1 MAGFG
6 SAPTLS
12 SARIKSLKAQAHHLS
27 PVVMMGAAGLTEA
40 VMNEVSMAL
49 DAHGLIKVRLTG
61 EDRDDRK
68 AIMARICDELLCAP
82 VQLIGKQAVLF
93 RKKPEKE
100 KDEPHIP
107 KKQAAQGVKKAG
119 RNATLT
125 SKNKPAVANK
135 KKGENRSS
143 GKAKAKTPRKTK
155 ETKSMVGE
163 KRNKRSVAGGAG
175 GRPGR
180 KSSRK

>member
-1 MAGFG
+1 MAG

-12 SARIKSLKAQAHHLS
+12 SAQIKSLKAQAHHLS
-27 PVVMMGAAGLTEA
+27 PVVMMGAAGLTDA
-40 VMNEVSMAL
+40 IIKEVSMAL
-49 DAHGLIKVRLTG
+49 DAHGLIKVSLTG

-68 AIMARICDELLCAP
+68 AIMARICDALFCAP

-93 RKKPEKE
+93 REKPEKDN

-125 SKNKPAVANK
+125 SKNKPAGAKK
-135 KKGENRSS
+135 KKGDNRSS
-143 GKAKAKTPRKTK
+143 GKAKARAGRKTK